1 MDKVRVG
8 ILGSTG
14 SVGQR
19 YVAMLSDHPWFD
31 ISALSASGAS
41 AGKSY
46 REAAK
51 WVLDR
56 DMPERESEMRIVA
69 AQSNAMKA
77 EGVELVFSA
86 LPSDVAK
93 IAESEM
99 VKAGLTVVADTSA
112 HRMDPEVPI
121 LIPEVNS
128 EHLASLDDQKRKGK
142 GILVTGPNC
151 TTIGLALSLKP
162 IQLEFGLKRVLVSTM
177 QALSGAGYAGV
188 PSMAI
193 LDNVIPYIKNEE
205 EKVNQELTKILGD
218 YVTGGGFVPAGI
230 KVGASCHRVGV
241 LDGHTEAVFLETV
254 SGATPDQIKQSMA
267 RFRGEPQRLKLPSA
281 PESPIIVRE
290 EPDRPQP
297 RLDRLAGTPA
307 RAKGMPTIVGR
318 VREEPALDNGI
329 KYVLLSHNTIRGAAG
344 NAILIAELLKAK
356 GMI

>member
-19 YVAMLSDHPWFD
+19 YINMLSNHPWFE
-31 ISALSASGAS
+31 IASLSASGAS
-41 AGKSY
+41 VGKSY

-51 WVLDR
+51 WVLDKE
-56 DMPERESEMRIVA
+56 MPEKEAEKRVVA
-69 AQSNAMKA
+69 AQPAALKA

-86 LPSDVAK
+86 LPSEVAK
-93 IAESEM
+93 TIEADM
-99 VKAGLTVVADTSA
+99 VKAGFAVVADTSA
-112 HRMDPEVPI
+112 HRMDADTPL

-128 EHLASLDDQKRKGK
+128 HHLGALERQRRRG
-142 GILVTGPNC
+142 GGFIVTGPNC

-162 IQLEFGLKRVLVSTM
+162 IQDEFGLRRVLISTM
-177 QALSGAGYAGV
+177 QALSGAGFFGV

-193 LDNVIPYIKNEE
+193 FDNVIPYIKNEE
-205 EKVNQELTKILGD
+205 EKVVQELLKILGD
-218 YVTGGGFVPAGI
+218 HDSEGFKPASI

-254 SGATPDQIKQSMA
+254 AEATPEEIKESMNE
-267 RFRGEPQRLKLPSA
+267 FRGEPQRLQLPTA
-281 PESPIIVRE
+281 PDRPIIVRE
-290 EPDRPQP
+290 ESDRPQP
-297 RLDRLAGTPA
+297 RLDRLAGTPDRA
-307 RAKGMPTIVGR
+307 RGMPTIVGR
-318 VREEPALDNGI
+318 VRAEPALDHGI

-356 GMI
+356 GMV